1 MNTRDLVLV
10 ALFAAIIIV
19 LGFIPP
25 ITLGFI
31 PAPITA
37 QTLGVMLTGSVL
49 GAKRGALSC
58 VLIVILVAAG
68 LPILAGGRGGFNIIT
83 GPTGGFL
90 VGWIAAAFVTGYLA
104 ERMIAED
111 RSGWQQITS
120 FFVASAI
127 GGIAVL
133 YLIGVPWLTAVTG
146 MPFTKAVTGSMAF
159 VPGDIIKAIIA
170 AFAAR
175 AAYIGYPLLPVRQ

>member
-1 MNTRDLVLV
+1 MKTKDLVLV

-37 QTLGVMLTGSVL
+37 QTLGVMLAGCVI
-49 GAKRGALSC
+49 GAKRGALAN
-58 VLIVILVAAG
+58 VLVVILVAAG
-68 LPILAGGRGGFNIIT
+68 LPVLAGGRGGFNIIA

-90 VGWIAAAFVTGYLA
+90 VGWIVAAYATGYLA

-111 RSGWQQITS
+111 KGAMQQLSS

-133 YLIGVPWLTAVTG
+133 YLIGVPWLSVAAG
-146 MPFTKAVTGSMAF
+146 IPFSSAVTGSMAF
-159 VPGDIIKAIIA
+159 IPGDMFKAIIA
-170 AFAAR
+170 AAAAH
-175 AAYIGYPLLPVRQ
+175 AAYVGYPLLPVRR